1 MQLAPSPVQ
10 IHTSLAPSPIVNP
23 KLKSTTKV
31 TKQSNLPPKRPRTRT
46 SSLTPLQAQQ
56 QKTQLQQPQ
65 KIKKIP
71 TKVVNKEVSPRKPST
86 SSVGS
91 SHLSNLNCMSPSE
104 VSVNLLDSSQK
115 SSSSRRLS
123 VVSTSSSTSST
134 LSGQISRHRSQH
146 GNTGNPAINNVP
158 SVPDFPNWLSQP
170 PVRNSTSQ
178 QPQQTTSRISSSP
191 HKKSLGVTR
200 ASKDENSMTSVS
212 SGQPVRSKSRHKQ
225 PKEESKH
232 EPTTGNESKQIKKA
246 KYKAATEEALKRFND
261 LQMVEH
267 KIASQTNEVM
277 ERMKNLFQPK
287 RDDAS
292 DEESFSSMA
301 GEDLSGKHGFVGN
314 DKSRRAPSASKRTP
328 TTSVTPV
335 KPSVTRRTSQD
346 SERPTKSSTSASGI
360 DRQRTRTIDSSMLS
374 SLRSSHNRYASE
386 NSITTSTERKS
397 LKTARSEERIRSAA
411 EKQKKIEKRK
421 TIDSS
426 IKSTALE
433 QLDRFTSFQDFNSKR
448 RSTFDSTSSPLD
460 FDNGDSHQYD
470 LSPSPLWPSV
480 SKSKTMPITPPPS
493 TLTSKLPP
501 PMPVRSSS
509 YNSSE
514 QFSPSSKN
522 NQGTDNTLTSSIENT
537 STTSSS
543 SSATM
548 KRRKSKID
556 HAKSGSP
563 NSPKTTSSRTT
574 TPTTI
579 ASHRLSHPPPT
590 KDAQPPPPVPNMP
603 SMLPQPKLT
612 RVNEEIPPVP
622 AIPHSMNSE
631 KKVSISASSK
641 GYDEVL
647 PRGRKDNRS
656 TDGHRPP
663 SSSTKKKSQ
672 NRPRGTMS
680 GQQQSDKIIRR
691 QTLPAN
697 IAAPQQLAAL
707 TLPPMNVQP
716 LTTVKIPK
724 SVNPNLKAKTP
735 TSEHPRSGLR
745 IPTTPTASANTF
757 TKLPTP
763 TGIQSRIIKSGSGI
777 ASPSKVNSRAVPV
790 SPNRS
795 YGYASQKSISS
806 NSTLNTYGSSTTTMV
821 ITGRKSATTPCK
833 TSTSVDKAHASNE
846 KVSSKSKPRRLSN
859 SFINLFS
866 NKNSHSSAS
875 SHAKTI
881 PITSSAASTSSTTTT
896 HSNLQPKKLK
906 VRTNSQ
912 PAHPVISNHLSAYV
926 SKNTTGSSYHM
937 DLDSSS
943 SAASTPSNFAHTSQ
957 DDEFTVTSGEEETT
971 SFLHETE
978 KKERDRKEH
987 ERERKEHETQM
998 KGTLP
1003 MSPQSALKSYAPYL
1017 SLYERSEILEY
1028 PNVYFVGPEAAK
1040 APASPEL
1047 TGCNYGFDDERG
1059 DYKIIPKDHL
1069 CYRYEVVD
1077 TLGKGSF
1084 GQVLKCLDHKT
1095 GEYVAVKI
1103 IRNKKR
1109 FHCQALVEVKILEC
1123 LNKWDPDDTHNI
1135 IHMND
1140 HFYFRNH
1147 LCIAFELLSINL
1159 YEFIKSSN
1167 FQGFSLGL
1175 IKRFCVQL
1183 LNSLSLLQRHNIV
1196 HCDLKPENVL
1206 LKHPTKS
1213 SIKVIDFG
1221 SSCFENEK
1229 VYTYIQSRFYRS
1241 PEVILGMTYNMA
1253 IDMWSLGCILAELY
1267 TGYPLFPGENEQE
1280 QLACIMEVLGVPE
1293 KYLIEKST
1301 RKKLFFDS
1309 NGNPRPVVSSKG
1321 KRRRPSTKSL
1331 ANVLK
1336 CQDQVFLDFI
1346 ARCLDWDPEKR
1357 MKPDEGLMHEWITE
1371 VKLGTRS
1378 YFTNYENTHRQASPS
1393 SAPASNSAASGR
1405 YTYAPLS
1412 GSNVVGFCGGD
1423 KYDISSSEAAEFPEK
1438 KERELSSDGGSNPFG
1453 EKRMSSW

>member
-1 MQLAPSPVQ
+1 MM
-10 IHTSLAPSPIVNP
+10 T
-23 KLKSTTKV
+23 
-31 TKQSNLPPKRPRTRT
+31 
-46 SSLTPLQAQQ
+46 
-56 QKTQLQQPQ
+56 
-65 KIKKIP
+65 
-71 TKVVNKEVSPRKPST
+71 
-86 SSVGS
+86 
-91 SHLSNLNCMSPSE
+91 
-104 VSVNLLDSSQK
+104 DSSQK
-115 SSSSRRLS
+115 SSTSSRRLS

-134 LSGQISRHRSQH
+134 LSGQITRHRSQH
-146 GNTGNPAINNVP
+146 GNTGNSAINNVP

-170 PVRNSTSQ
+170 P
-178 QPQQTTSRISSSP
+178 
-191 HKKSLGVTR
+191 KSLGVTR

-225 PKEESKH
+225 PTEDSKN
-232 EPTTGNESKQIKKA
+232 EATTSNESKQIKKA

-292 DEESFSSMA
+292 DEESFSSIA
-301 GEDLSGKHGFVGN
+301 GDDLSGKHGYVGDILILTKYSLLQRN

-328 TTSVTPV
+328 STPATPV

-346 SERPTKSSTSASGI
+346 SERPTKTSTSASGI

-386 NSITTSTERKS
+386 NSITMSTERKS
-397 LKTARSEERIRSAA
+397 LKTARSEEKIRSAA
-411 EKQKKIEKRK
+411 EKQKKVEKRK

-448 RSTFDSTSSPLD
+448 RSIIDSSSTPLE
-460 FDNGDSHQYD
+460 FDNGDSHQYG

-493 TLTSKLPP
+493 TLSSKLPP
-501 PMPVRSSS
+501 PMPARSSS
-509 YNSSE
+509 FSNSE
-514 QFSPSSKN
+514 QCPSSKN
-522 NQGTDNTLTSSIENT
+522 NQGTDNNTPASSIENT

-543 SSATM
+543 ST

-563 NSPKTTSSRTT
+563 NSN
-574 TPTTI
+574 
-579 ASHRLSHPPPT
+579 
-590 KDAQPPPPVPNMP
+590 AQPPPPVPNMP

-622 AIPHSMNSE
+622 AIPHSINSE
-631 KKVSISASSK
+631 KKVSISMSSTK
-641 GYDEVL
+641 GCEEVL
-647 PRGRKDNRS
+647 PRGRRDNRS

-716 LTTVKIPK
+716 LSTVRIPTI
-724 SVNPNLKAKTP
+724 VNPNLKAKTP

-745 IPTTPTASANTF
+745 IPTTPTTSTNPF
-757 TKLPTP
+757 TKIPTP

-777 ASPSKVNSRAVPV
+777 ASPSKVNSRAAPV

-795 YGYASQKSISS
+795 YGYANQKSMSS
-806 NSTLNTYGSSTTTMV
+806 SATFNPYGSSTTTMV

-833 TSTSVDKAHASNE
+833 TTSSVDKAHTSNE
-846 KVSSKSKPRRLSN
+846 KVSPKSKPRRLSN

-881 PITSSAASTSSTTTT
+881 PITSSAASTSITT

-906 VRTNSQ
+906 VRTTSQ
-912 PAHPVISNHLSAYV
+912 PAHPVISNSNFLSSYV
-926 SKNTTGSSYHM
+926 SKNPTGSTYHI

-943 SAASTPSNFAHTSQ
+943 SAASTPSNFAHASQ
-957 DDEFTVTSGEEETT
+957 DDEFTVTSGEEETA

-978 KKERDRKEH
+978 KRERDRKEH
-987 ERERKEHETQM
+987 ERDRKEHEAQM

-1003 MSPQSALKSYAPYL
+1003 MSPQSALKAYAPYL

-1040 APASPEL
+1040 PPASPEL

-1069 CYRYEVVD
+1069 CYRYEVID
-1077 TLGKGSF
+1077 ILGKGSF

-1321 KRRRPSTKSL
+1321 KRRRPNTKSL

-1378 YFTNYENTHRQASPS
+1378 YFTNYDNMHRQASPS

-1405 YTYAPLS
+1405 YTYAPIS
-1412 GSNVVGFCGGD
+1412 GTNVVGFCGGD
-1423 KYDISSSEAAEFPEK
+1423 KYDISSSEAAGFPEK
-1438 KERELSSDGGSNPFG
+1438 MESDGASHGLSPSDNHHHHL
-1453 EKRMSSW
+1453 WN